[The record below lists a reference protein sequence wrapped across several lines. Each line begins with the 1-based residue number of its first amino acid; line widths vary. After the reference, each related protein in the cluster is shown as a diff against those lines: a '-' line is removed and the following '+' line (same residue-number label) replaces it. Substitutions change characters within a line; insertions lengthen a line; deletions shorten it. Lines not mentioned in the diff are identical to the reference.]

1 MYALILQCLQ
11 CPQSG
16 HSAAEFYSGL
26 SSQFLLGINA
36 DLRKVACL
44 KKRMANAISTKG
56 CIIHKPDIF
65 KYLVD
70 SGFDY

>member
-1 MYALILQCLQ
+1 MSSFGQIETFTFIKLSFEFENYTRHAS
-11 CPQSG
+11 PQSG

-44 KKRMANAISTKG
+44 KKRMANAMNTK
-56 CIIHKPDIF
+56 
-65 KYLVD
+65 
-70 SGFDY
+70 

>member
-44 KKRMANAISTKG
+44 KKRMANAMNTK
-56 CIIHKPDIF
+56 
-65 KYLVD
+65 
-70 SGFDY
+70 